1 MIHLEPLGRVGG
13 LIVLVNS
20 YGLEIYRPAHPPQV
34 MAEILDSSFIL
45 PSIQRMTLGRL
56 IVVRTVEIMVLFF
69 TVFALEPASLLVMI
83 LDSITSIS
91 ILDDVL
97 KIPLV
102 PVVLIQSL

>member
-1 MIHLEPLGRVGG
+1 
-13 LIVLVNS
+13 
-20 YGLEIYRPAHPPQV
+20 

-56 IVVRTVEIMVLFF
+56 IVVRTVEIMVLFV